1 MEVFLLED
9 DAAIGMGLSYAL
21 ENEGDKTTLTKTGS
35 EALKLVEEKAFCGAA
50 KSTTRTGVCGLKT

>member
-21 ENEGDKTTLTKTGS
+21 ENEGYKNNPDQDGLGS
-35 EALKLVEEKAFCGAA
+35 FKVG
-50 KSTTRTGVCGLKT
+50 

>member
-21 ENEGDKTTLTKTGS
+21 ENEGYKTTLTKTVS
-35 EALKLVEEKAFCGAA
+35 
-50 KSTTRTGVCGLKT
+50 